1 MLQTRVFQYLILSL
15 LLTFYSKFS
24 FAQNFTEEDRARMI
38 RTETKLEALEKRME
52 DGFNQIDKRF
62 EQVDKRFDQVDK
74 RFDQV
79 DKRFEQVD
87 KRFEEHLNYIGY
99 MVGIFG
105 AICAVII
112 GFTLWDRRTML
123 KPLEVKVQAIDNELL
138 KVKNNRS
145 NQSKII
151 SVLRELAKSNTKLAE
166 ILKWHKLL

>member
-24 FAQNFTEEDRARMI
+24 FAQNFTDEDRARMI

-62 EQVDKRFDQVDK
+62 EQVDKRF
-74 RFDQV
+74 
-79 DKRFEQVD
+79 EQVD
-87 KRFEEHLNYIGY
+87 KRFEEHLSYIGY
-99 MVGIFG
+99 MVGSFG

-166 ILKWHKLL
+166 ILKWYKLL

>member
-24 FAQNFTEEDRARMI
+24 FAQNFTDEDRARMI
-38 RTETKLEALEKRME
+38 RTETKIDALEKRME

-62 EQVDKRFDQVDK
+62 EQVDKRFE
-74 RFDQV
+74 QV

-87 KRFEEHLNYIGY
+87 KRFEEHLSYIGY
-99 MVGIFG
+99 MVGSFG

-123 KPLEVKVQAIDNELL
+123 KPIEVKVQAIDNELL

>member
-1 MLQTRVFQYLILSL
+1 MLQTIIYRFLLFSL
-15 LLTFYSKFS
+15 LVSVNINNT
-24 FAQNFTEEDRARMI
+24 FAQNFTDEDRARMI

-62 EQVDKRFDQVDK
+62 EQVDKRF
-74 RFDQV
+74 
-79 DKRFEQVD
+79 EQVD
-87 KRFEEHLNYIGY
+87 KHFEEHLSYIGY

-123 KPLEVKVQAIDNELL
+123 KPLELKVQAMDNELL

>member
-1 MLQTRVFQYLILSL
+1 MLLTIIYRFFLFSL
-15 LLTFYSKFS
+15 LVSVNINNT
-24 FAQNFTEEDRARMI
+24 FAQNFTDEDRARMI

-52 DGFNQIDKRF
+52 DGF
-62 EQVDKRFDQVDK
+62 EQVDKRFE
-74 RFDQV
+74 QV

-123 KPLEVKVQAIDNELL
+123 KPIEVKVQAIDNELL

>member
-1 MLQTRVFQYLILSL
+1 MLLTIIYRFFLFSL
-15 LLTFYSKFS
+15 LVSVNINNT
-24 FAQNFTEEDRARMI
+24 FAQNFTDEDRARMI

-52 DGFNQIDKRF
+52 DGF
-62 EQVDKRFDQVDK
+62 EQVDKRFE
-74 RFDQV
+74 QV

-112 GFTLWDRRTML
+112 GITLWDRRTML
-123 KPLEVKVQAIDNELL
+123 KPIEVKVQAIDNELL

>member
-1 MLQTRVFQYLILSL
+1 MLQTIIYRFLLFSL
-15 LLTFYSKFS
+15 LVSLNINNT
-24 FAQNFTEEDRARMI
+24 FAQNFTDEDRARMI

-62 EQVDKRFDQVDK
+62 EQVDKRFE
-74 RFDQV
+74 QV

-87 KRFEEHLNYIGY
+87 KRFEEHLSYIGY

-123 KPLEVKVQAIDNELL
+123 KPLELKVQAMDNELL

>member
-24 FAQNFTEEDRARMI
+24 FAQNFTDEDRARMI

-62 EQVDKRFDQVDK
+62 EQVDKRFEQVDK
-74 RFDQV
+74 RFEQV

-145 NQSKII
+145 NQS
-151 SVLRELAKSNTKLAE
+151 
-166 ILKWHKLL
+166 

>member
-1 MLQTRVFQYLILSL
+1 MLQTIIYRFLLFSL
-15 LLTFYSKFS
+15 LVSVNINNT
-24 FAQNFTEEDRARMI
+24 FAQNFTDEDRARMI

-62 EQVDKRFDQVDK
+62 EQVDKRF
-74 RFDQV
+74 
-79 DKRFEQVD
+79 EQVD
-87 KRFEEHLNYIGY
+87 KRFEEHLSYIGY
-99 MVGIFG
+99 MVGSFG

-166 ILKWHKLL
+166 ILKWYKLL